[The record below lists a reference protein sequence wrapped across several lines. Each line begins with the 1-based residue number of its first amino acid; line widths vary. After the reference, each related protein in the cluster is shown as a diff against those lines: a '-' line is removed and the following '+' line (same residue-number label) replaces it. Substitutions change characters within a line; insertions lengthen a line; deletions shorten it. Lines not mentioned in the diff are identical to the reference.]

1 MNVNKLLFVFFSLM
15 SFASLVYRAPAGEPR
30 KIEGKIIFFLPYSLI
45 EEEKNH
51 NFLPVYSLKTKH

>member
-1 MNVNKLLFVFFSLM
+1 M
-15 SFASLVYRAPAGEPR
+15 SSASLVYRAPAGELR

-51 NFLPVYSLKTKH
+51 NFLPVFSLKSKY